1 MFLFFSTPL
10 FHIRAHDPNISG
22 PLRTEIATIL
32 IPLNII
38 TRTDQEG
45 ERKEVAIKERGSERL
60 RGVKDKLY
68 M

>member
-1 MFLFFSTPL
+1 MFSAPL

-38 TRTDQEG
+38 TRKDQEG
-45 ERKEVAIKERGSERL
+45 ERKEGAIKERITDKGE
-60 RGVKDKLY
+60 VKEGWRTCKA
-68 M
+68 